1 MSAVKRLSRSALIL
15 FVTITGMSRPAT
27 RPPGRE
33 ALRFPLDQRAGLVAS
48 FGEYRADHLHP
59 GVDLSTGG
67 RDGLP
72 VRAAADGRIYRLK
85 VEWRGYGRALYL
97 RHADGRISV
106 YAHLERYEDE
116 RLGLERRVE
125 AEKRKRGV
133 RYPGDIL
140 LEPPLAVKEGE
151 VIAFSGESGA
161 GLPHLHFE
169 LRREDQE
176 PADPLAGR
184 WIAAGAPPV
193 FESLILRAASSD
205 SWIDGARLLEVPL
218 SRRKDG
224 VYSPSRAIAVTGPVL
239 PESRIHSADS
249 EGHRLGIRALTVWID
264 GAVVYRFRLESFR
277 FSQYP
282 QVGLLLDHAMS
293 SLSPAEY
300 TYFLFRLKGN
310 DLGRTGLVESP
321 FPSLSPGRH
330 RLEVEAEGT
339 LGGVSKALV
348 PIESL
353 PSARLHWDEPPKSGG
368 DERTLRFGLL
378 RAALPGGARV
388 IYRSAGDDRETVPCG
403 ARKELPDGERCA
415 LKAGGES
422 AGITAELFSGA
433 HFMGRTTL
441 FFDRG
446 APFEA
451 KAPPWRVEVFSSH
464 VDLHLG
470 TEKGFVPP
478 AQLVVKK
485 RNGTEK
491 LALAQEASGEL
502 LATVPVASWKEA
514 VSLGVEW
521 RNGPPAKTL
530 DLSVSPHFV
539 RKEPGARIAD
549 CGIEIVIPAHALY
562 DDAPAQCER
571 IADPQSPEEGL
582 FLLGSAVRLIP
593 SGLPL
598 AVKGGLRFPI
608 PSSEQHPERLGIYR
622 LAARDGAWI
631 HQGGEIVEGA
641 LQIPM
646 GRFDTYAL
654 LRDDAPPRVLGVDPL
669 PKEGAA
675 VHRDRLRVRVE
686 ERGSGLNYD
695 GVHLILDDVEIETEF
710 DPDRGWS
717 TAAVPRPLSAGVHS
731 GTAWAVDRAGNRS
744 ASLAFEFTTP

>member
-15 FVTITGMSRPAT
+15 FFAIAGLSRPAT

-67 RDGLP
+67 RNGLP
-72 VRAAADGRIYRLK
+72 VLSAASGQIYRLK

-125 AEKRKRGV
+125 AEKRKRGL

-140 LEPPLAVKEGE
+140 LEPPLAVKQGE

-193 FESLILRAASSD
+193 FESLILRSASPD
-205 SWIDGARLLEVPL
+205 SWIDGARVREVPL

-224 VYSPSRAIAVTGPVL
+224 VYSPSQAIAVTGPIL
-239 PESRIHSADS
+239 PESRIHSGDS
-249 EGHRLGIRALTVWID
+249 EGHRLGIKALTVRID
-264 GAVVYRFRLESFR
+264 GTVVYRFKLESFR

-293 SLSPAEY
+293 RLAPAEY
-300 TYFLFRLKGN
+300 TYFLSRLPGN
-310 DLGRTGLVESP
+310 DLGRVGLGESA
-321 FPSLSPGRH
+321 FPALAPGTH

-339 LGGVSKALV
+339 LGGVSKACI

-353 PSARLHWDEPPKSGG
+353 PPAHLHWDDLGRDGG
-368 DERTLRFGLL
+368 AGRTLRFGLL
-378 RAALPGGARV
+378 RTALPAGARV
-388 IYRSAGDDRETVPCG
+388 VYRSAGGDQGTIPCG
-403 ARKELPDGERCA
+403 SRQELPDGERCA
-415 LKAGGES
+415 LQAGDEA

-433 HFMGRTTL
+433 HFIGRTTM
-441 FFDRG
+441 FFERE

-451 KAPPWRVEVFSSH
+451 QAPRSRIEVFSSH
-464 VDLHLG
+464 VDVHLRS
-470 TEKGFVPP
+470 ERGFVPP
-478 AQLVVKK
+478 ALLVVKK
-485 RNGTEK
+485 RHGTEK
-491 LALAQEASGEL
+491 LGLAQEASGEF
-502 LATVPVASWKEA
+502 LATVPVASWEEA
-514 VSLGVEW
+514 VSLGLEW
-521 RNGPPAKTL
+521 RNGSSAPTL
-530 DLSVSPHFV
+530 PVSPHFI
-539 RKEPGARIAD
+539 RREPGARIED
-549 CGIEIVIPAHALY
+549 CGIEIVIPARALY
-562 DDAPAQCER
+562 ADAPVQCER
-571 IADPQSPEEGL
+571 WADPPPPEDGL
-582 FLLGSAVRLIP
+582 SLVGSAVRLMP

-598 AVKGGLRFPI
+598 AMKGSLRFPI
-608 PSSEQHPERLGIYR
+608 PASEPHPERLGIYR
-622 LAARDGAWI
+622 MAASAGAWVY
-631 HQGGEIVEGA
+631 QGGEAAEGA
-641 LQIPM
+641 LRIPV
-646 GRFDTYAL
+646 GRFDAYAV
-654 LRDDAPPRVLGVDPL
+654 LRDDAPPRILGVDPL
-669 PKEGAA
+669 PQEGGA
-675 VHRDRLRVRVE
+675 VRRDHLRVRVE

-695 GVHLILDDVEIETEF
+695 GVHLILDDAEIEMEF

-717 TAAVPRPLSAGVHS
+717 TATLPGALPAGAHA

-744 ASLAFEFTTP
+744 ASLAFEFTAR